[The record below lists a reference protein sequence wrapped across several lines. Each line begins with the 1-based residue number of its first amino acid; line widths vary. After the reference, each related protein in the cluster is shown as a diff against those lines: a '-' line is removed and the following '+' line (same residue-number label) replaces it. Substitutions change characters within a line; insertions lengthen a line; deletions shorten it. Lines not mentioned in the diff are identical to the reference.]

1 MNEFDQKA
9 AQWDAK
15 PVRVERA
22 QAVADGIKAA
32 LPLATHLTALEYGCG
47 TGLLSFA
54 LQPYLGHITLADS
67 SSGMLDVL
75 RDKIAAGNI
84 QNVTPLQL
92 DLTSDPLP
100 AERYQLIYTLMT
112 LHHIP
117 DTDRMLRAFYQLLAA
132 PGYLCVA
139 DLDKEDGTFHD
150 DEFHGHLGFD
160 RNILSAQ
167 AGQAG
172 FDEIRF
178 TTVFHMIKDVKGVH
192 QDFPIFLMVARKS

>member
-9 AQWDAK
+9 SQWDAK

-22 QAVADGIKAA
+22 QAVADGIKSA
-32 LPLATHLTALEYGCG
+32 LPLSTSMTALEYGCG

-67 SSGMLDVL
+67 SIGMLDVL
-75 RDKIAAGNI
+75 RDKIAAAHIRNMKP
-84 QNVTPLQL
+84 VQL
-92 DLTSDPLP
+92 DLMIDPLP
-100 AERYQLIYTLMT
+100 AERYQLIYMLLT

-117 DTDRMLRAFYQLLAA
+117 DTDRMLRAFYDLLDM

-139 DLDKEDGTFHD
+139 DLDKEDGTFHE

-160 RNILSAQ
+160 REELGALVRQIGYHS
-167 AGQAG
+167 
-172 FDEIRF
+172 IHF
-178 TTVFHMIKDVKGVH
+178 TTAFHMLKDVRGTSK
-192 QDFPIFLMVARKS
+192 DFPIFLLVAQKS